1 MTAARPADRSRLAR
15 AASGAPAHPAQAPSR
30 SRPPLRI
37 LGDDRAQLR
46 ARRRR
51 ARLLVVAGGAMA
63 IICLFGVV
71 VAHVVITQ
79 NQFRLDH
86 MTAQLSQAK
95 ATHDNLRLEAA
106 TLQAPAR
113 IVSTAQAHGMVRP
126 PTLTYLAPVSPP
138 VAAKAG
144 STATTRR

>member
-1 MTAARPADRSRLAR
+1 
-15 AASGAPAHPAQAPSR
+15 
-30 SRPPLRI
+30 
-37 LGDDRAQLR
+37 
-46 ARRRR
+46 
-51 ARLLVVAGGAMA
+51 MA